1 MSISR
6 VPSDPT
12 ITSIQNAQSRTGWS
26 GLISTTPGFI
36 RRHIW
41 VGPLGTILVLA
52 ITAFW
57 VREKI
62 DEGIERQLTGELQSI
77 LNAEVTALELW
88 LRSQASSARL
98 IAQDATVRQSVLAI
112 LDVARKNP
120 SAANL
125 LQAAEAAQVHQ
136 AVAGLLQ
143 SQGYVAYVVIDRE
156 NRI

>member
-1 MSISR
+1 MSTSR

-41 VGPLGTILVLA
+41 VGPSGTILVLA
-52 ITAFW
+52 ITSVW
-57 VREKI
+57 VRAKI

-77 LNAEVTALELW
+77 LNADVTALELW

-98 IAQDATVRQSVLAI
+98 VAQDAAVRQSVLAI
-112 LDVARKNP
+112 LDVARKDP
-120 SAANL
+120 TAANL
-125 LQAAEAAQVHQ
+125 LQAAEA
-136 AVAGLLQ
+136 
-143 SQGYVAYVVIDRE
+143 S
-156 NRI
+156 